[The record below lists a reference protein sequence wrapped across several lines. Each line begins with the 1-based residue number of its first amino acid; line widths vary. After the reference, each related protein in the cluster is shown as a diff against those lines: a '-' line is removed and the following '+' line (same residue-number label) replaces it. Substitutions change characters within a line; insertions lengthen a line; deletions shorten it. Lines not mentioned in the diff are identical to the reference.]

1 MNWFKSLKVYLAALV
16 AFLALTFW
24 TGSFSLSA
32 FFLATVFLT
41 AGLSSATAF
50 FGAALV
56 AFVLLTGSGSLLLLV
71 TLDLG
76 AAFSSTGVVT
86 FLVALFFGASFSM
99 LAWAAFLALATLIE
113 MFKAFDLATNFLAR
127 FKTVVFVAPSFAFVA
142 AFLAGA
148 FLATVFFSSS
158 DSVFFAFL
166 ALSSA
171 LSPTL
176 NSLVSFYGII
186 LVKFE
191 FYNLNF

>member
-16 AFLALTFW
+16 AFLALKFW
-24 TGSFSLSA
+24 TGWFSLSA
-32 FFLATVFLT
+32 FFLATVFFT

-142 AFLAGA
+142 C
-148 FLATVFFSSS
+148 FS
-158 DSVFFAFL
+158 
-166 ALSSA
+166 
-171 LSPTL
+171 
-176 NSLVSFYGII
+176 
-186 LVKFE
+186 
-191 FYNLNF
+191 